1 MRFYS
6 IKKNQWFARNIRID
20 LELNTY
26 YGKVYK
32 RVLQLWVSR
41 KLINSGLDKF
51 YQKKYWCIIFGGNN
65 LKISIW
71 INEKF
76 NAIGEIYLF
85 TTSFF
90 FQNHNIEVIHFADLY
105 FGNKLIGIM
114 IFYTYNMFVTCF
126 HEFRIYKFMNVFH
139 EIFLVFFWNNV
150 EFFYLDKKK
159 FHTLQLL

>member
-1 MRFYS
+1 MEKFYATFVHFYS

-20 LELNTY
+20 LELNN
-26 YGKVYK
+26 GKVYK

-90 FQNHNIEVIHFADLY
+90 FKTIILKLFILQISILVISSSAYITCLWY
-105 FGNKLIGIM
+105 VITNSES
-114 IFYTYNMFVTCF
+114 TNPWMFFT
-126 HEFRIYKFMNVFH
+126 KF
-139 EIFLVFFWNNV
+139 FLFSF
-150 EFFYLDKKK
+150 K
-159 FHTLQLL
+159 TR